1 MTDSW
6 TRIRHLFRAANEL
19 DPSEWVQYLATAC
32 PDDAGV
38 RDRVLQLL
46 REQDR
51 DEAFL
56 ESPAVAEAATENDD
70 LPEGRRIGPYE
81 VVRVIARGGMGV
93 VYEARDV
100 RLDKVVA
107 LKTMTPQLARN
118 PTVRQRFE
126 QEARTL
132 ARLEDPHV
140 VRIHALQDEGPDT
153 FIVMEYVQGPTL
165 AEYLRRRGRLSP
177 KEALFLTRQLLTALS
192 KAHRLAIVHRDLK
205 PANVMLARDDEGRP
219 LVKVLDFGIAKQL
232 GGAAQTMT
240 HGAIGTLLYMAPEQ
254 VRGARDI
261 DGRADLYALGVM
273 LYEMLAGELPYD
285 RRSDEYSL
293 RRQIV
298 EGPIEPLYPRL
309 LEIPVALSAVVERA
323 MAKGPDDRFATAEE
337 MLRAIQAL
345 DQPRRE
351 PPPPPLQ
358 PPLPPP
364 PSSQKPLLWGAI
376 GAIGA
381 IGGLIYVLN
390 RPPALSDIPASS
402 LLAADSTQL
411 PTPESPLETLSNIPG
426 SRSDGAVAI
435 SLPDPSS
442 VSTDSQTDDRGIEPP
457 ATHPVTELDPTTPG
471 IDLAGT
477 PDTSA
482 SVADTTGAPVSIA
495 PRSLLRLAFS
505 PSGDLFLDDT
515 PTASG
520 AAMEDVAV
528 EAGDYTARVVNAAYG
543 EWRCAITLSP
553 DTPLPLAV
561 DFLTPV
567 FVIVA
572 AEDADTGRPLANAAI
587 TIDGVNT
594 PDTTPQTLRLP
605 PGVRRIEASLPGY
618 RQVDIQPESPA
629 GCYQRLGRDTV
640 NLDRYAFGE
649 RARVV
654 VHLKKEG

>member
-1 MTDSW
+1 
-6 TRIRHLFRAANEL
+6 
-19 DPSEWVQYLATAC
+19 
-32 PDDAGV
+32 V

-51 DEAFL
+51 EDEFL
-56 ESPAVAEAATENDD
+56 ESPAVAVPDNGD

-140 VRIHALQDEGPDT
+140 VRIHALQDDGADT
-153 FIVMEYVQGPTL
+153 FIVMEYVHGPTL

-177 KEALFLTRQLLTALS
+177 KETLFLTRQLLTALS
-192 KAHRLAIVHRDLK
+192 KAHRLAIIHRDLK

-232 GGAAQTMT
+232 GGPTQTMT

-261 DGRADLYALGVM
+261 DGRADIYALGVM

-285 RRSDEYSL
+285 RGSDEYTL

-298 EGPIEPLYPRL
+298 EGSIESLHTRL
-309 LEIPVALSAVVERA
+309 PEIPTALSDIVERA
-323 MAKGPDDRFATAEE
+323 LAKSPDNRFATAEE

-351 PPPPPLQ
+351 PAPRAPQPPPLLPASRRK
-358 PPLPPP
+358 PPLM
-364 PSSQKPLLWGAI
+364 GAI
-376 GAIGA
+376 GALGA
-381 IGGLIYVLN
+381 VAGLIYLLN
-390 RPPALSDIPASS
+390 RPPARSDAEASLPQS
-402 LLAADSTQL
+402 FDSTRL
-411 PTPESPLETLSNIPG
+411 STLESPSNPPG
-426 SRSDGAVAI
+426 DSSDSPLAI
-435 SLPDPSS
+435 SLPDPSDTS
-442 VSTDSQTDDRGIEPP
+442 SDPP
-457 ATHPVTELDPTTPG
+457 ASTRQPETPTIDPVADPETSRTSINPAT
-471 IDLAGT
+471 LL
-477 PDTSA
+477 DTSA
-482 SVADTTGAPVSIA
+482 SAADSSEPSQPFTRRSI
-495 PRSLLRLAFS
+495 LRLAFS
-505 PSGDLFLDDT
+505 PAGDLFLNEM
-515 PTASG
+515 PAARG
-520 AAMEDVAV
+520 AALEDIAV
-528 EAGDYTARVVNAAYG
+528 DAGDYIARVVNPAYG
-543 EWRCAITLSP
+543 EWRCDITVSP
-553 DTPLPLAV
+553 DIPLPLTV

-587 TIDGVNT
+587 TIDGVQT
-594 PDTTPQTLRLP
+594 KDTTPQTLRLP
-605 PGVRRIEASLPGY
+605 PGVRRIEVSLPGY
-618 RQVDIQPESPA
+618 SQMDIQPERPA
-629 GCYQRLGRDTV
+629 GCYQRLSRDTV

-654 VHLKKEG
+654 VRLKKEG

>member
-1 MTDSW
+1 MSDNW
-6 TRIRHLFRAANEL
+6 TRIRTLFRAASEL
-19 DPSEWVQYLATAC
+19 EPSEWERYLATAC

-51 DEAFL
+51 DDAFL
-56 ESPAVAEAATENDD
+56 ETPAVVAAENSD

-93 VYEARDV
+93 VYQARDV

-118 PTVRQRFE
+118 PAVRQRFE

-140 VRIHALQDEGPDT
+140 VRIHALQDEGADT
-153 FIVMEYVQGPTL
+153 YIVMEYVQGPTL
-165 AEYLRRRGRLSP
+165 AEYLRKRGRLTP
-177 KEALFLTRQLLTALS
+177 KETLFLGRQLLSALS
-192 KAHRLAIVHRDLK
+192 KAHRMDIVHRDLK

-232 GGAAQTMT
+232 GGSTQTMT
-240 HGAIGTLLYMAPEQ
+240 HGTIGTLLYMAPEQ

-273 LYEMLAGELPYD
+273 LYQMLAGEPPYD
-285 RRSDEYSL
+285 RRSDEYTL

-298 EGPIEPLYPRL
+298 EGPIASLHARFP
-309 LEIPVALSAVVERA
+309 EIPAPLSAIVDRA
-323 MAKGPDDRFATAEE
+323 LAKSPDDRFASADE

-351 PPPPPLQ
+351 
-358 PPLPPP
+358 LPPP
-364 PSSQKPLLWGAI
+364 ALQPSPSLPPARRKPLVWG
-376 GAIGA
+376 GALASLSVIA
-381 IGGLIYVLN
+381 GLVYFLN
-390 RPPALSDIPASS
+390 RPPAPPNTSAS
-402 LLAADSTQL
+402 LPLAADTSQV
-411 PTPESPLETLSNIPG
+411 PASPSAFDPPAD
-426 SRSDGAVAI
+426 SSDNALAI
-435 SLPDPSS
+435 SLPTPSDTPAEQAPAPREPVPKPASDPGPSL
-442 VSTDSQTDDRGIEPP
+442 IEPGP
-457 ATHPVTELDPTTPG
+457 ST
-471 IDLAGT
+471 
-477 PDTSA
+477 DTSA
-482 SVADTTGAPVSIA
+482 PAADSIETTPPVSQ
-495 PRSLLRLAFS
+495 PSMLRLAFS
-505 PSGDLFLDDT
+505 PSGDLFLNDVLT
-515 PTASG
+515 TSEG
-520 AAMEDVAV
+520 VMEDVMV
-528 EAGDYTARVVNAAYG
+528 DAGVYTARIVNPTYG

-553 DTPLPLAV
+553 DAPRSLTV

-572 AEDADTGRPLANAAI
+572 AEDADTDRPLANAAI
-587 TIDGVNT
+587 SIDGVAT
-594 PDTTPQTLRLP
+594 PDTTPQTLKLP
-605 PGVRRIEASLPGY
+605 PGVRRVEVSLPGY
-618 RQVDIQPESPA
+618 RQVDIEPESPA

-640 NLDRYAFGE
+640 NLDPDAIGE

-654 VHLKKEG
+654 VRLKKEG